1 MAVCGG
7 LAGLAVLPASA
18 LDPGRRLTQY
28 LHKIW
33 QTRQGLPQ
41 SSIFAIHQTQDGY
54 LWLGTGEGLVRFD
67 GVRFTSPEDLDGL
80 ALPKM
85 SVRQL
90 AEDSGGGLWIATS
103 DAGLL
108 RIENGTVARFSQ
120 RDGLP
125 SGNVACVFPGQHG
138 DVLACTEGGLAQI
151 RDGKIRLIGNG
162 PGLVAEPIAAA
173 AQRRDGTI
181 WAGGDGPGLSVWDG
195 AQFTSYSLHSL
206 PRYARVQ
213 AMLASSGVDD
223 APA

>member
-1 MAVCGG
+1 
-7 LAGLAVLPASA
+7 LPASA

-28 LHKIW
+28 LQRIW

-54 LWLGTGEGLVRFD
+54 LWLGTGDGLVRFD

-90 AEDSGGGLWIATS
+90 AEDSRGGLWIATS
-103 DAGLL
+103 DAGLF

-125 SGNVACVFPGQHG
+125 SNSAAICGRVPKV
-138 DVLACTEGGLAQI
+138 GLLGSRMA
-151 RDGKIRLIGNG
+151 RFTCL
-162 PGLVAEPIAAA
+162 EAARA
-173 AQRRDGTI
+173 WQAVVSQPRRKGETGRFG
-181 WAGGDGPGLSVWDG
+181 WE
-195 AQFTSYSLHSL
+195 
-206 PRYARVQ
+206 
-213 AMLASSGVDD
+213 AMD
-223 APA
+223 PA